1 MEHIVK
7 KNGLTWVY
15 FPSQYTANTFV
26 LARKSIAR
34 VTHDGLRVYRD
45 LVFLEKSGLWDHG
58 YDPMK
63 FYSKVE
69 AMMAI
74 KRYS

>member
-7 KNGLTWVY
+7 RNGLTWVY
-15 FPSQYTANTFV
+15 FPSQYTDNTFI
-26 LARKSIAR
+26 LARKRIAR
-34 VTHDGLRVYRD
+34 VTNDGLRIYKDV
-45 LVFLEKSGLWDHG
+45 LFLEKNGFWDHG
-58 YDPMK
+58 YDLMP

-74 KRYS
+74 KRYA